1 MTSKDRP
8 YFPSLYD
15 NDTNDVDVWAKLF
28 FCQSSYTSQP
38 LIVSDPWPLGL
49 AELRYE
55 PLQFFCPPAGANVAW
70 SELDE
75 ICELAIRLKEIELL
89 KLVGGGFDSRRYV
102 FLKTL
107 KDEKMQELRKDRE
120 KTNP

>member
-1 MTSKDRP
+1 MNNTHLPD
-8 YFPSLYD
+8 FPSLYD
-15 NDTNDVDVWAKLF
+15 NDTNDVDIWTKLF
-28 FCQSSYTSQP
+28 FCQSYYKNQP
-38 LIVSDPWPLGL
+38 PQVL
-49 AELRYE
+49 AKIRYE
-55 PLQFFCPPAGANVAW
+55 PLQFFSPPPGASVAW

-89 KLVGGGFDSRRYV
+89 KLVGGGFDSRRYI

-107 KDEKMQELRKDRE
+107 KDEKMQQLQKDRE